1 MAMEMGEED
10 ELGIYFGDEW
20 IELLNK
26 GAGQQW
32 ASEASN
38 KIPGV
43 RLEQLT
49 EWGAISYKVRGTG
62 LAGE

>member
-20 IELLNK
+20 IGLLNK
-26 GAGQQW
+26 GAGEQW
-32 ASEASN
+32 TIEAAN

-43 RLEQLT
+43 WLEQLT
-49 EWGAISYKVRGTG
+49 EWGAISHEDRGTG
-62 LAGE
+62 LASE